1 MLRSRSGRS
10 ARLTRGAAI
19 SALEVGLDVLGAVA
33 HGGNRFLRSSG
44 HRHPERM
51 IGVHLAME
59 FPLDLFSGGLP
70 ASDDYDADEAPLA
83 ERLESFFASESA
95 YWTLQSTKPQTIA
108 AALNDSPVGLA
119 SWMLEKHRSW
129 SDSGGDVETRFSKND
144 LLTTIMIYWV
154 TRRATARPRYYY
166 EAAHHRWTP
175 VHDRMPVVEAPVGVS
190 VLPQQFGTAPRR
202 WAQRYYNLEQWRHHA
217 SGGHYA
223 AWEEPQA
230 ITTDVRD
237 FFRCMS

>member
-19 SALEVGLDVLGAVA
+19 SALELGLDVLGAVA

-202 WAQRYYNLEQWRHHA
+202 WA
-217 SGGHYA
+217 
-223 AWEEPQA
+223 
-230 ITTDVRD
+230 
-237 FFRCMS
+237 